1 MPGPVEQIVITRLRD
16 PAERERFLDV
26 TRSMVA
32 WLREQTGFLGYELF
46 EGEHGEWSDR
56 LSWASRE
63 DAERVTR
70 AFVETPVGREMLD
83 LVAPGYR
90 YIMGVRVDL

>member
-1 MPGPVEQIVITRLRD
+1 MAGQVEQIVITRLRD

-26 TRSMVA
+26 TRQMVA
-32 WLREQTGFLGYELF
+32 WLSEQSGFLGYELF

-70 AFVETPVGREMLD
+70 AFVETPTGREMLD

-90 YIMGVRVDL
+90 YMLGERINL